1 MDHLHKAHPDN
12 GEDISSI
19 ISSSAQTRVG
29 IKSCPLCEVSG
40 EADSPE
46 LIDHVLEHVHDFS
59 LRSLPWPKSSE
70 VDIGGEVG
78 SFNWESGESAAIT
91 QWLEI
96 CEHDMEDID
105 PILKLSTC
113 DYGRLAIITAQ
124 MESVRHDKL
133 GLDMG
138 FADEHGDDS
147 AEAET
152 DVSQL
157 TQDTLESTDQAR
169 DVVLCHQCSA
179 RWYRDV
185 DGMQCPKC
193 QNEFV
198 EIVDPESGSEG
209 SDLLGTVMR
218 PGFTTIA
225 SHDRYGEESGH
236 LSDTTASKPSTQES
250 TSGFRRFTDR
260 LFSGKKA
267 DNFQPRPGQDTPE
280 DWLQFLGLKRRA
292 VSNLEAW
299 KILSNVYDR
308 QLDSPTKTLTM
319 FANFI
324 RDVQDE
330 DFVSIRPPVSDL
342 YSFLQVMV
350 GFYLN
355 PLKPL
360 PLKDLSKPI
369 SNYFI
374 NSSHETASNIS
385 TGPRSTYDVIRQ
397 VLDYGY
403 RSIDIDVWNGDN
415 TTDDRDI
422 QVNERH
428 ESNSTRTLEAINRL
442 IERIRATNA
451 RPVDPNTAVSE
462 SNRLSP
468 PAEPIVTDG
477 YSPGTPCGFRE
488 ACQLIR
494 STAFISNNLP
504 VIINIMV
511 HANPGQQDMMV
522 KIMREEWG
530 EMLVDEPLEGC
541 DPRFRLPKLE
551 DLQNRILVRISTIT
565 SHVKYE
571 DASQHDEDYDD
582 PRRISI
588 IQPLAK
594 LGVYLRQERFES
606 FNTPLAKSPNHI
618 FSLREDKVQGLIFAS
633 PTELFQHNQHYFLR
647 VYPSASRRA
656 SSNLDPLRF
665 WRHGV
670 QMASID
676 TQRVDEGM
684 MLNEGMFADELGWV
698 LKPDGFQSSGK
709 NSSTDLGAAPRKEL
723 ELSIFIFQGQKLTT
737 STGRE
742 IKDLSSF
749 LRASLYIDDEENAW
763 EPGDGLPISREEG
776 SGALGYEI
784 NFRVTRANGS
794 IIPKLS
800 ILRYLSS
807 LYHRS
812 S

>member
-12 GEDISSI
+12 GQDISSV
-19 ISSSAQTRVG
+19 ISSSAQTRMG
-29 IKSCPLCEVSG
+29 IKSCPLCEVNG

-46 LIDHVLEHVHDFS
+46 LIEHVLEHIHDFS
-59 LRSLPWPKSSE
+59 LRSLPWPRSSE
-70 VDIGGEVG
+70 VDIGDEVG
-78 SFNWESGESAAIT
+78 SFNRESGEATSIT
-91 QWLEI
+91 QWLEVY
-96 CEHDMEDID
+96 EHEAEDID
-105 PILKLSTC
+105 PTLKLSTC
-113 DYGRLAIITAQ
+113 DYGRLAIITEQ

-133 GLDMG
+133 GLDIG
-138 FADEHGDDS
+138 FADDHGDDS

-152 DVSQL
+152 DVSKL
-157 TQDTLESTDQAR
+157 TQDTLESIQVR
-169 DVVLCHQCSA
+169 YLVLCHQCSA
-179 RWYRDV
+179 RWYRDE

-193 QNEFV
+193 QSEFV
-198 EIVDPESGSEG
+198 EILEPESGSDV
-209 SDLLGTVMR
+209 SDTSSVESVGTSR
-218 PGFTTIA
+218 FATIK
-225 SHDRYGEESGH
+225 SRDGYGEENRHS
-236 LSDTTASKPSTQES
+236 SDATGSKPSTRES
-250 TSGFRRFTDR
+250 ISGFRRLTDR
-260 LFSGKKA
+260 LFSRKKI
-267 DNFQPRPGQDTPE
+267 NNIEPRPGQDAPE
-280 DWLQFLGLKRRA
+280 TLVKFLGLKQSA
-292 VSNLEAW
+292 VANQQAW
-299 KILSNVYDR
+299 KILSNVYYR
-308 QLDSPTKTLTM
+308 RLDSPTKTQSM

-324 RDVQDE
+324 RDVQHE
-330 DFVSIRPPVSDL
+330 DVLSTHPPVSDL
-342 YSFLQVMV
+342 DTFLQVMV
-350 GFYLN
+350 GFYLS

-360 PLKDLSKPI
+360 PPKDLSKPI

-374 NSSHETASNIS
+374 NSSHETAPYIS
-385 TGPRSTYDVIRQ
+385 TGPRSTYDVIGQ

-403 RSIDIDVWNGDN
+403 RSIDIDVWNGD
-415 TTDDRDI
+415 TTTADTDI

-428 ESNSTRTLEAINRL
+428 EPNYTRTLERL

-462 SNRLSP
+462 PNRLSR

-477 YSPGTPCGFRE
+477 YSHSTPCGFRE

-494 STAFISNNLP
+494 ITALISNNLP

-551 DLQNRILVRISTIT
+551 DLQFRILVRISTIT
-565 SHVKYE
+565 SHVKYG
-571 DASQHDEDYDD
+571 DVSQHDEDYDD

-676 TQRVDEGM
+676 MQRVDEGM

-698 LKPDGFQSSGK
+698 LKPDGFQSSGE

-723 ELSIFIFQGQKLTT
+723 ELSIFVFQGQDLLT

-749 LRASLYIDDEENAW
+749 LRASLYVDDEENAW
-763 EPGDGLPISREEG
+763 EPGDGLPIFREEG
-776 SGALGYEI
+776 SGALGYEL
-784 NFRVTRANGS
+784 NFRVTRANGNQANG
-794 IIPKLS
+794 IV
-800 ILRYLSS
+800 
-807 LYHRS
+807 
-812 S
+812 